1 MCTEAATREA
11 TSRTTVHAM
20 KRVRKRLR
28 GASAGAFSK
37 QRTRAIV
44 VRCTSCYVVDYFA
57 ALLPRSL
64 SATRLLASS
73 TSVGGSRLKKSSM

>member
-1 MCTEAATREA
+1 
-11 TSRTTVHAM
+11 M
-20 KRVRKRLR
+20 KMVRKRLR

-44 VRCTSCYVVDYFA
+44 VRCTGCYVVDYFA
-57 ALLPRSL
+57 ALLPRAL
-64 SATRLLASS
+64 SPTSTRLLASN